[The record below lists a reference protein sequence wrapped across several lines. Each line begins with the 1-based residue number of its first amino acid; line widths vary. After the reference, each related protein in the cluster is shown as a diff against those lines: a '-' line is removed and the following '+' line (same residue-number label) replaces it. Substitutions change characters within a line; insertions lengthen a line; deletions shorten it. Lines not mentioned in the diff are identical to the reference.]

1 MGMGIEHSHGHQH
14 AHGHAHGPEHGHNSS
29 RNRRR
34 VGVAAVLTG
43 TFMLA
48 EAVAGALSGSLALV
62 ADAGHMLA
70 DAASLGLAWLAFRVA
85 ERPHD
90 WTRTYGFHRLHVLAA
105 YTNGLTLVFVTIAIV
120 AEAIHRLR
128 EPVVVLGGPMLVVA
142 ILGIIVNLAAYAA
155 LHGAERDNLNI
166 RGALLHVVGD
176 LLGSVAAVL
185 AAIVIL
191 ATGWTPIDPLLSVL
205 VALLIVRSAWVLI
218 RDSGHILLEA
228 APRELD
234 VEAMRND
241 LAATIAGVEDVHHV
255 HAWSLTQERPM
266 VTLHARIAEGAGTSE
281 TARIAA
287 AIKAHLRVRYGI
299 THATVEIEHGECADA
314 AQGQPHRH

>member
-1 MGMGIEHSHGHQH
+1 MTDMGIEHHHGHKH
-14 AHGHAHGPEHGHNSS
+14 SRGPDHGPDPS

-34 VGVAAVLTG
+34 VGLAAILTG
-43 TFMLA
+43 SFMLA
-48 EAVAGALSGSLALV
+48 EAVAGVLSGSLALV

-142 ILGIIVNLAAYAA
+142 VLGIVVNLAAFAA

-176 LLGSVAAVL
+176 LLGSAAAIM

-218 RDSGHILLEA
+218 RDAGHILLEA

-234 VEAMRND
+234 VEAMRDD

-266 VTLHARIAEGAGTSE
+266 VTLHARIGEHAGNGE
-281 TARIAA
+281 AARIAA
-287 AIKAHLRVRYGI
+287 AIKAHLRARYGI
-299 THATVEIEHGECADA
+299 SHATVEIEHRECADA
-314 AQGQPHRH
+314 AEGRAHGQ

>member
-1 MGMGIEHSHGHQH
+1 MGAANHQGHTHSH
-14 AHGHAHGPEHGHNSS
+14 S

-34 VGVAAVLTG
+34 VGLAALLTG
-43 TFMLA
+43 GFMLA
-48 EAVAGALSGSLALV
+48 EVVAGLLSGSLALL

-70 DAASLGLAWLAFRVA
+70 DAASLGLAWIAFRVA

-105 YTNGLTLVFVTIAIV
+105 YTNGLTLVFIAIAIV
-120 AEAIHRLR
+120 FEALHRLR
-128 EPVVVLGGPMLVVA
+128 EPVAVLGGPMLAVA
-142 ILGIIVNLAAYAA
+142 VLGIAVNVAAYAA

-176 LLGSVAAVL
+176 LLGSVAAVI

-191 ATGWTPIDPLLSVL
+191 WTGWTPIDPLLSVA
-205 VALLIVRSAWVLI
+205 VALLILWSAWVLV
-218 RDSGHILLEA
+218 RESGHILLEA
-228 APRELD
+228 APRSLD
-234 VEAMRND
+234 VEAMRDD

-266 VTLHARIAEGAGTSE
+266 VTLHARISEAAEAGGA
-281 TARIAA
+281 ARISA
-287 AIKAHLRVRYGI
+287 AIKAHLRLHYGI
-299 THATVEIEHGECADA
+299 THATVEIEHGECADEVEA
-314 AQGQPHRH
+314 HRH

>member
-1 MGMGIEHSHGHQH
+1 M
-14 AHGHAHGPEHGHNSS
+14 
-29 RNRRR
+29 
-34 VGVAAVLTG
+34 V
-43 TFMLA
+43 A
-48 EAVAGALSGSLALV
+48 EAVAGVVSGSLALI

-70 DAASLGLAWLAFRVA
+70 DAASLALAWIAFRVA

-105 YTNGLTLVFVTIAIV
+105 YTNGLTLVFVSIGIV

-128 EPVVVLGGPMLVVA
+128 EPVTVLGGPMLVVA
-142 ILGIIVNLAAYAA
+142 LLGIVVNIAAFAA
-155 LHGAERDNLNI
+155 LHGADRDNLNI
-166 RGALLHVVGD
+166 KGALLHVVGD
-176 LLGSVAAVL
+176 LLGSVAAIV

-191 ATGWTPIDPLLSVL
+191 ATGWSPIDPLLSVL
-205 VALLIVRSAWVLI
+205 VSLLILRSAWLLI

-228 APRELD
+228 APRGLD

-241 LAATIAGVEDVHHV
+241 LAANIPGVEDVHHV

-266 VTLHARIAEGAGTSE
+266 VTLHARIPE
-281 TARIAA
+281 TAGPGQAA
-287 AIKAHLRVRYGI
+287 RVSAAVKAHLRARYGI

-314 AQGQPHRH
+314 DGTQAHRH

>member
-1 MGMGIEHSHGHQH
+1 M
-14 AHGHAHGPEHGHNSS
+14 
-29 RNRRR
+29 
-34 VGVAAVLTG
+34 V
-43 TFMLA
+43 A
-48 EAVAGALSGSLALV
+48 EAVAGVLSGSLALI

-70 DAASLGLAWLAFRVA
+70 DAASLALAWAAFRVA

-105 YTNGLTLVFVTIAIV
+105 YTNGLTLVFVSIGIV

-128 EPVVVLGGPMLVVA
+128 EPVTVLGGPMLVVA
-142 ILGIIVNLAAYAA
+142 LLGIVVNIAAFAA
-155 LHGAERDNLNI
+155 LHGADRDNLNI
-166 RGALLHVVGD
+166 KGALLHVVGD
-176 LLGSVAAVL
+176 LLGSVAAIA

-191 ATGWTPIDPLLSVL
+191 ATGWSPIDPLLSVL
-205 VALLIVRSAWVLI
+205 VSLLILRSAWVLI

-228 APRELD
+228 APRGLD

-241 LAATIAGVEDVHHV
+241 LAANIPGVEDVHHV

-266 VTLHARIAEGAGTSE
+266 VTLHARIPEPAGPGE
-281 TARIAA
+281 AARVSAA
-287 AIKAHLRVRYGI
+287 VKAHLRARYDI

-314 AQGQPHRH
+314 DGTQAHRH

>member
-1 MGMGIEHSHGHQH
+1 
-14 AHGHAHGPEHGHNSS
+14 
-29 RNRRR
+29 
-34 VGVAAVLTG
+34 
-43 TFMLA
+43 MLA
-48 EAVAGALSGSLALV
+48 EAVAGVLSGSLALL

-70 DAASLGLAWLAFRVA
+70 DAASLGLAWIAFRVA

-90 WTRTYGFHRLHVLAA
+90 WMRTYGFHRLHVLAA
-105 YTNGLTLVFVTIAIV
+105 YTNGLTLFFVTIAIV
-120 AEAIHRLR
+120 VEAIHRLR

-142 ILGIIVNLAAYAA
+142 LLGVLVNIAAFAV
-155 LHGAERDNLNI
+155 LHGADRDNLNI
-166 RGALLHVVGD
+166 KGALLHVVGD

-185 AAIVIL
+185 AAVVIL
-191 ATGWTPIDPLLSVL
+191 ATGWAPIDPLLSVL
-205 VALLIVRSAWVLI
+205 VSLLILRSAWMLV

-241 LAATIAGVEDVHHV
+241 IAAAIPGVEDVHHV

-266 VTLHARIAEGAGTSE
+266 VTLHARISESAGAGE
-281 TARIAA
+281 AARLSA
-287 AIKAHLRVRYGI
+287 AIKAHLRARYGI

-314 AQGQPHRH
+314 AEPHRH